1 MESNSQMLKAKRG
14 EQLWYRL
21 IQDSWRGL
29 LNFRGVT
36 CSVNDAVV
44 HPECFQ
50 CSTCGA
56 SLKNVGHHYINEKFY
71 CDIHGIQRKQ
81 QTQIPT
87 QESNGRPA
95 PPILN
100 TMNRR
105 PLNPDLV
112 VYALLNPYYYNNV
125 FLQENS
131 SVSSS
136 TNSSRG
142 TPQGLLSTRDPR
154 PRPFNSCTTP

>member
-1 MESNSQMLKAKRG
+1 M
-14 EQLWYRL
+14 
-21 IQDSWRGL
+21 
-29 LNFRGVT
+29 T

-50 CSTCGA
+50 CSTCGT

-112 VYALLNPYYYNNV
+112 VYVLLNPYYYNNL
-125 FLQENS
+125 FCRRTPPSALQPTRVAEPPK
-131 SVSSS
+131 
-136 TNSSRG
+136 G
-142 TPQGLLSTRDPR
+142 FYQPEILAPGPLTPAQP
-154 PRPFNSCTTP
+154 PK